1 VTEGT
6 ISFGDYE
13 TWYRVT
19 GDLTSP
25 MTPLVVVHG
34 GPGFSHDYLLSLAT
48 IAESGR
54 PVVHY
59 DQLGGGRSTHLPD
72 RGADF
77 WTVALFLAELD
88 NLLENLEI
96 AGRYHLFGQSWG
108 GMLGAEHAIG
118 QPPGLR
124 GLILS
129 DSPASMGLW
138 LSEAKRLRSLMPVEL
153 AAVLDLHEAEG
164 TTNDPDYLAA
174 TRAYYDEHVCRTVPY
189 PPEVLRTNE
198 IQSLDP
204 TVYLTMYGPNEFY
217 CIGTLRNWSVVERV
231 KDILV
236 PTLLLS
242 GRYDEA
248 TPATVQPFFDN
259 IPDVRWE
266 IFETSSHMPFVEE
279 PERYRET
286 VEAFLDDND
295 AN

>member
-1 VTEGT
+1 
-6 ISFGDYE
+6 
-13 TWYRVT
+13 
-19 GDLTSP
+19 
-25 MTPLVVVHG
+25 
-34 GPGFSHDYLLSLAT
+34 
-48 IAESGR
+48 
-54 PVVHY
+54 
-59 DQLGGGRSTHLPD
+59 
-72 RGADF
+72 
-77 WTVALFLAELD
+77 
-88 NLLENLEI
+88 
-96 AGRYHLFGQSWG
+96 
-108 GMLGAEHAIG
+108 
-118 QPPGLR
+118 
-124 GLILS
+124 
-129 DSPASMGLW
+129 MGLW